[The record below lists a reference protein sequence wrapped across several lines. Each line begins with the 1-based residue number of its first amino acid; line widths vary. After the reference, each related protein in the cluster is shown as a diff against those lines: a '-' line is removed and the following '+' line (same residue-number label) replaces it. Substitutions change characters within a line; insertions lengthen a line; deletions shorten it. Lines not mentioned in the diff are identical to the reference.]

1 MPDSSSLPLRDIH
14 LPPSVGWW
22 PPAPGWWLTPLLILL
37 LGAMAWWL
45 YRRYKRRAIWTRQ
58 ARIEFSV
65 IEQEY
70 HQHQDGR
77 KLIQSL
83 SALIRRS
90 AMSHLGRSGI
100 AGLSGND
107 WLQFLDSVMGRKHF
121 EGEYGQLLAEGA
133 WHPELSITQAQ
144 AEALLR
150 LTRDWLK
157 QLPHYQGKRP

>member
-1 MPDSSSLPLRDIH
+1 MPDSSPLPLRDIH
-14 LPPSVGWW
+14 LPQAVSWW

-37 LGAMAWWL
+37 LSALAWWL
-45 YRRYKRRAIWTRQ
+45 YRRYWKRATWSRQ
-58 ARIEFSV
+58 ARIEFTV
-65 IEQEY
+65 IEQDY

-100 AGLSGND
+100 AGLSGID

-121 EGEYGQLLAEGA
+121 EGEYGQLLAEA
-133 WHPELSITQAQ
+133 TWHPELSITPAQ
-144 AEALLR
+144 AETLLR

-157 QLPHYQGKRP
+157 QLPHYQVKQP